1 MKKKRRLAGGRYTFL
16 VLPDD
21 GGPSVRFR
29 ASALLL
35 AVIPILTIALAGA
48 ASTFYLLHE
57 RSAWKVDRL
66 QEQIAMSSGSYRSEI
81 AFKDASILNLRKQVV
96 EFAGQAADVQSRL
109 DELDKLASAMQSF
122 VGLKDSSPREKT
134 AEDGTGGEL
143 FTATDSD
150 YRDLADGMD
159 DLYASLDAEIDEL
172 KATLTRAHTEVVKKK
187 QLLRS
192 VPSLWPTHSQRI
204 TSQFGVRI
212 DPFTGN
218 PAKHTGLDIAGHF
231 GDSVYA
237 AADGTVSETG
247 FTSTLGNY
255 VLIRHKGSL
264 STKYMHMSRISVRK
278 GDVLKQ
284 GGVIGA
290 MGSTG
295 RSTGPHLHFEVLEH
309 GVPVDPKPYLNIAMK
324 ELPTDVQVLEERQD

>member
-21 GGPSVRFR
+21 GGPSKRFR
-29 ASALLL
+29 ASTLLL
-35 AVIPILTIALAGA
+35 AVIPILILALAGT
-48 ASTFYLLHE
+48 ASTLYLLQE

-66 QEQIAMSSGSYRSEI
+66 HQQIAMSSGSYRSEI
-81 AFKDASILNLRKQVV
+81 AFKDASIENLRKQVV

-109 DELDKLASAMQSF
+109 DDLNKLASAMQSY
-122 VGLKDSSPREKT
+122 VGLKDSSAQEKS
-134 AEDGTGGEL
+134 EDGTGGEL

-150 YRDLADGMD
+150 YRQLADGMD
-159 DLYASLDAEIDEL
+159 EMYAALGTEIGEL
-172 KATLTRAHTEVVKKK
+172 KTALTRAHTEVVKKK
-187 QLLRS
+187 QQLRA
-192 VPSLWPTHSQRI
+192 VPTFWPTHSQRI

-247 FTSTLGNY
+247 YTSTLGNY

-295 RSTGPHLHFEVLEH
+295 RSTGPHLHFEVLAH
-309 GVPVDPKPYLNIAMK
+309 GVPVDPKPYLNMAMK